1 MTNVIAVSSQKGGVA
16 KTTTCYALGA
26 SLAERGQSVLMID
39 MDPQANLTISFGVNP
54 DELHHTVGDALLEHD
69 SLVAVSREGSMP
81 NLDLVP
87 ANQGLVILDR
97 VLYGR
102 QLYEYRLKNQLN
114 AMNSVYYDTII
125 IDCPPHFGTLTLN
138 ALTAARLLIIPVQ
151 CEYYAAR
158 AMRPILK
165 LVDLMRRKT
174 NPDLSY
180 RVLVTMYD
188 QRNKI
193 SRVILEQ
200 IQTTF
205 RASLFDTR
213 IDIDTKLRESPT
225 VGLPINLYAPRTRG
239 ALQYRALAEELINR
253 GEA

>member
-1 MTNVIAVSSQKGGVA
+1 
-16 KTTTCYALGA
+16 
-26 SLAERGQSVLMID
+26 
-39 MDPQANLTISFGVNP
+39 
-54 DELHHTVGDALLEHD
+54 
-69 SLVAVSREGSMP
+69 
-81 NLDLVP
+81 
-87 ANQGLVILDR
+87 
-97 VLYGR
+97 
-102 QLYEYRLKNQLN
+102 
-114 AMNSVYYDTII
+114 
-125 IDCPPHFGTLTLN
+125 
-138 ALTAARLLIIPVQ
+138 
-151 CEYYAAR
+151 
-158 AMRPILK
+158 
-165 LVDLMRRKT
+165 
-174 NPDLSY
+174 
-180 RVLVTMYD
+180 LVTMYD